1 MKRPV
6 ATGQVWLSKSSPRTM
21 KILETDDEGVLIEVE
36 RMIPGRGIEPR
47 ERRVFWDDVP
57 ALLLGYKK
65 QTKR

>member
-1 MKRPV
+1 
-6 ATGQVWLSKSSPRTM
+6 M